1 MGILRSNATAGFV
14 KRLIVRLSVLTAVGV
29 LGFFAIARA
38 QRSDEPASGDADDAT
53 LEAVPA
59 DESSPSQ
66 PTTVAATNPGPYGTV
81 PPTTLNDH
89 DAYAPR
95 GGSQSLPVTDA
106 LAESNPLRAANA
118 NNGAVGERYSTE
130 PQRFDASDASMPVN
144 SAVAG
149 AAAMASRRDPF
160 GLAGAA
166 GSGQQPD
173 SYAPPNAATRY
184 AGDSTGTAA
193 GGTPNDSYGQLY
205 SLPQKNNSQPP
216 QSDTATTS
224 RQRSAESQ
232 DALSGDG
239 EYDTGSATRLN
250 NEYVAGNEYGGD
262 ATGASAAAG
271 QLNPRNSRPLTA
283 AGGSI
288 SAAIGSL
295 PAAAA
300 PVAAFGSDQPGT
312 RQLEGPQSPTLTLQ
326 KIAPPEIQVG
336 KPVKFKI
343 AVRNTGAVAAHGV
356 QVFDKVP
363 QGTRLL
369 GTKPQAS
376 AGAAGAIVWA
386 LGTLQPGDEKTL
398 ELQLM
403 PEQEGEIGSVAA
415 VTFRTEASVRTVATR
430 PDLKLEVASPENVL
444 IDEQIT
450 VKIKITNQG
459 SGAANDIVLFDSL
472 PPQVRHPQGSEL
484 EFDVGNLKPN
494 ESREINLTLTG
505 ANPGRVSNTIAARGD
520 GSVSAQAQV
529 DFAVIAPAL
538 KVDVAGPKLRY
549 LERRAVH
556 TFTVA
561 NPGTAT
567 AHDIQLVSH
576 LPSALKFV
584 SANNSGYYDPKTHA
598 VYWSLEELPQGE
610 AGSVKL
616 VTVPVEPGKHTLRV
630 ETKAERDLSDRKE
643 EEIIVEG
650 LAALFFEVVDLEDPV
665 EVGGETT
672 YEVRVLNQGTKT
684 ANNIRVAAL
693 LPPQLRALAAE
704 GPTQSTVEAGRVIFA
719 PLQRLAPKADS
730 TFRIR
735 VQGVEEGDQRIRVQ
749 VQSDEMSSPVTKEES
764 TNVYA
769 DR

>member
-1 MGILRSNATAGFV
+1 MGIFSNNAKAGFI
-14 KRLIVRLSVLTAVGV
+14 KRLIVRLSLLTAVGV

-38 QRSDEPASGDADDAT
+38 QRSEEPASDEANDAAP
-53 LEAVPA
+53 EVAPA
-59 DESSPSQ
+59 DELPSSQ
-66 PTTVAATNPGPYGTV
+66 PTTVAATNPDPYGSV
-81 PPTTLNDH
+81 PPTTLSDDN
-89 DAYAPR
+89 AYGAL
-95 GGSQSLPVTDA
+95 GGTESLPVTDA
-106 LAESNPLRAANA
+106 LAESNPLRAASSNA
-118 NNGAVGERYSTE
+118 GAVGDRYAAE
-130 PQRFDASDASMPVN
+130 PQRFDNGAASLPVN
-144 SAVAG
+144 SSAPG
-149 AAAMASRRDPF
+149 AAAGSGRRDPF
-160 GLAGAA
+160 GLANSAA
-166 GSGQQPD
+166 ADRQPD
-173 SYAPPNAATRY
+173 SYDPPNVAARY
-184 AGDSTGTAA
+184 ADETTGAA
-193 GGTPNDSYGQLY
+193 SAAARNDSYGQPY
-205 SLPQKNNSQPP
+205 SPPPQDNSQPP
-216 QSDTATTS
+216 QDDYVASS
-224 RQRSAESQ
+224 RQRYAESPNAYT
-232 DALSGDG
+232 DDSGYGAVAAAEPNNDYAA
-239 EYDTGSATRLN
+239 EAETRGA
-250 NEYVAGNEYGGD
+250 V
-262 ATGASAAAG
+262 GASYLNPSGAQPLATAAAG
-271 QLNPRNSRPLTA
+271 
-283 AGGSI
+283 
-288 SAAIGSL
+288 AIGTPVRASSL
-295 PAAAA
+295 P
-300 PVAAFGSDQPGT
+300 VATGPITTFGSDQPGT

-376 AGAAGAIVWA
+376 AGTAGAIVWA

-403 PEQEGEIGSVAA
+403 PEEEGEIGSVAS

-430 PDLKLEVASPENVL
+430 PDLKLEVTTPENVL
-444 IDEQIT
+444 IDEQLT
-450 VKIKITNQG
+450 MKIKITNQG
-459 SGAANDIVLFDSL
+459 TGAASDIVLFDSL
-472 PPQVRHPQGSEL
+472 PPQVRHAQGSEL
-484 EFDVGNLKPN
+484 EFDVGTLKPN

-505 ANPGRVSNTIAARGD
+505 ASPGRVSNTIAARGD
-520 GSVSAQAQV
+520 GSVSAQAQA

-538 KVDVAGPKLRY
+538 KLDIAGPKLRY

-556 TFTVA
+556 TLTVA

-567 AHDIQLVSH
+567 AHDIQLVTH
-576 LPSALKFV
+576 LPGALKFV
-584 SANNSGYYDPKTHA
+584 SANNSGHYDQKTHA
-598 VYWSLEELPQGE
+598 VYWSLAELPQGE

-630 ETKAERDLSDRKE
+630 ETKAERNLSDQKE
-643 EEIIVEG
+643 EAIVVEG

-684 ANNIRVAAL
+684 ANDIHVGAL

-704 GPTQSTVEAGRVIFA
+704 GPTQSKVEAGRVIFA
-719 PLQRLAPKADS
+719 PLQRLAPKADA
-730 TFRIR
+730 TYRIR

-749 VQSDEMSSPVTKEES
+749 VQSDEMTSPVTKEES